1 MKWDIL
7 ESVCQYEKNL
17 NGSFVYRNYASD
29 ANAARKE
36 MDSLSWSSDNV
47 ITSPEEDDKNE

>member
-1 MKWDIL
+1 MRHPRKCL
-7 ESVCQYEKNL
+7 PVRKKKL